1 MVKSREDVIAQFN
14 EDVNMS
20 VDELQQWLDDP
31 KSTKAGT
38 GVGIESG
45 HKIIEILKK
54 NPDKDP
60 EKYDDEDIEH
70 MRKVVSYSA
79 RHLAQEDK
87 LKETKTKEELE
98 NTKSTISLRNWGH
111 DPIKTLDENEGAA
124 NGEDTYKNAE
134 PAEQGTVNGAKHDEK
149 ITANGEKKA
158 NKGVEPEQKEQTQ
171 ASSKRKLGEGGVVPH
186 SAFGVSYGVI
196 DRLRIS
202 TMVGDFHASL
212 FLAHIFLACAHVVLR
227 PGALHLAVRLAD

>member
-1 MVKSREDVIAQFN
+1 MVKSRDDVIAQFN

-124 NGEDTYKNAE
+124 NGEGTDKNAE
-134 PAEQGTVNGAKHDEK
+134 RAEQGRVNGAKHDEK

-158 NKGVEPEQKEQTQ
+158 NKGVELEQKEQTQ
-171 ASSKRKLGEGGVVPH
+171 ASSKRKLGEGGGEAEVAEEAANEDGGYEDEDPSDAAGEQEGPRKRTKTTENDTNGEKAD
-186 SAFGVSYGVI
+186 SA
-196 DRLRIS
+196 
-202 TMVGDFHASL
+202 
-212 FLAHIFLACAHVVLR
+212 
-227 PGALHLAVRLAD
+227 